1 MARPGTEA
9 QGERTSE
16 RAGNGLWLGR
26 LEQGSVC
33 CPIDGALLLD
43 RVLPEAFSV
52 TDRCSV
58 YCPRNGGVTQ

>member
-33 CPIDGALLLD
+33 CPIDGALLLE
-43 RVLPEAFSV
+43 RVLPGRS
-52 TDRCSV
+52 
-58 YCPRNGGVTQ
+58 P